1 MPHSQVITNDI
12 KAIFYL
18 KGTENIQQAMGGASN
33 EEEDPVKSQMK
44 QVLGT
49 CYSNMAACLLKEE
62 KWPRVIEYC
71 KKALEADPKNKKAHF
86 RIAQAYIRTGKL
98 DLARQELQDLLR
110 SDPDGMH
117 LRVLTHKL
125 HDFLLKDFLKDAGVK
140 RELALLKEKDKIETS
155 KEKKIYKNMFERMA
169 KQPDN

>member
-1 MPHSQVITNDI
+1 
-12 KAIFYL
+12 
-18 KGTENIQQAMGGASN
+18 MGGISK
-33 EEEDPVKSQMK
+33 EEEDPVKAQMK

-62 KWPRVIEYC
+62 KWARVIEYC
-71 KKALEADPKNKKAHF
+71 KKALEADTKNKKAHF
-86 RIAQAYIRTGKL
+86 RIAQAYIRTDKL
-98 DLARQELQDLLR
+98 DLAREELQDLLR
-110 SDPDGMH
+110 SDPD
-117 LRVLTHKL
+117 
-125 HDFLLKDFLKDAGVK
+125 DAGVK